1 MTGIKYGGAIGDLL
15 VRVCHAANQA
25 DNLIP
30 NVMALFFAMAADGL
44 VTFTAMASGTMK
56 WTVAYV
62 GDDGETLTTT
72 NLAGGIDDHG
82 RADDSDAVYLIP
94 CRPGTASAV
103 AAAWK
108 VAAATWKVA
117 PADGVD
123 LTTADGA
130 AAHVSRSTGQPVT
143 DRTNTAIAGPATRLL
158 AAGRVKI
165 GAAGLD
171 KTGQVRAVPGTLRHE
186 AAAAVTGKTSTPT
199 ARKVPTGQVW
209 SARQAVMAADVP
221 NVDWSAGDLDV
232 AVINTTAALA
242 ALQDQQ
248 TTMAADPVDDLSTLD
263 GLTV

>member
-1 MTGIKYGGAIGDLL
+1 MTGIKYGGRIGDLL
-15 VRVCHAANQA
+15 VSVCHAANQA

-30 NVMALFFAMAADGL
+30 NVMALFYAMAADGL
-44 VTFTAMASGTMK
+44 VKWKAAASGTMR

-72 NLAGGIDDHG
+72 HLAGGIDDHG

-94 CRPGTASAV
+94 CKTGTASAV

-108 VAAATWKVA
+108 VAAATWKIPPV
-117 PADGVD
+117 DGVD

-143 DRTNTAIAGPATRLL
+143 SKTTNAIAGPAVKLM

-171 KTGQVRAVPGTLRHE
+171 KTGKVRADEGTLRHA
-186 AAAAVTGKTSTPT
+186 AAAAVTGKTANPS
-199 ARKVPTGQVW
+199 ARTTPTGQVW

-232 AVINTTAALA
+232 AIINATATLA
-242 ALQDQQ
+242 ALTDQRA
-248 TTMAADPVDDLSTLD
+248 TMAADPVDLTTLD
-263 GLTV
+263 GQTV